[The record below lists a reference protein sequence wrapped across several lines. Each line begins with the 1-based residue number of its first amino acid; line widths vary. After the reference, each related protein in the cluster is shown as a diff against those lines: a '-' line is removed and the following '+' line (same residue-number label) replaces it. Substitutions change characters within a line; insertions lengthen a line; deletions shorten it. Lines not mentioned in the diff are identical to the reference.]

1 MIIETHPIQYHAP
14 VWQYL
19 NQVLGI
25 PVTVVYGSD
34 FSVEGYRDK
43 EFGISIAWDADLL
56 EGYKAIFLSKSCFS
70 SAKNDKENY
79 NSFYLASHQQC
90 VFHII
95 KRAKEILEVAKGE
108 LVHFPRK
115 VLALFKKGLDT
126 QKRYRKGL
134 LALSG
139 LRWLWT
145 WSPIR

>member
-56 EGYKAIFLSKSCFS
+56 EGYKAIFLSKSCEGG
-70 SAKNDKENY
+70 AKSD
-79 NSFYLASHQQC
+79 
-90 VFHII
+90 
-95 KRAKEILEVAKGE
+95 LEVN
-108 LVHFPRK
+108 VM
-115 VLALFKKGLDT
+115 GLEDVIFQVNPIAILSHAFSNT
-126 QKRYRKGL
+126 AFESSSSVDMPSIGL
-134 LALSG
+134 KSLEFINPS
-139 LRWLWT
+139 
-145 WSPIR
+145 

>member
-56 EGYKAIFLSKSCFS
+56 EGYKSIFCPNL
-70 SAKNDKENY
+70 
-79 NSFYLASHQQC
+79 
-90 VFHII
+90 
-95 KRAKEILEVAKGE
+95 
-108 LVHFPRK
+108 
-115 VLALFKKGLDT
+115 VLAQQKMTKKITTAFIWRPISNVFSTSSNG
-126 QKRYRKGL
+126 QRK
-134 LALSG
+134 S
-139 LRWLWT
+139 WK
-145 WSPIR
+145 